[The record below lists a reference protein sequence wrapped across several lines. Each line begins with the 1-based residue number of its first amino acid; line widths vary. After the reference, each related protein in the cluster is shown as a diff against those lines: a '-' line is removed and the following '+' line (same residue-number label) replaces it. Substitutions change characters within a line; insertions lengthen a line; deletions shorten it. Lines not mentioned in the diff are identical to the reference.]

1 MRRPARLFL
10 LGVTVLGFVEP
21 VLAQFKNHADI
32 CITGTGK
39 FELDISFCSLALQSG
54 RHEALSQATLFTHRG
69 RARLELGDREGAIA
83 DFSTA
88 LDLNPG
94 SALAHNERGRAHHK
108 AGNNGKAIKEYSA
121 ALDLF
126 PSYGAAFR
134 NRGTAHL
141 FQGNLADAQAD
152 FDAAIATVNYDPASR
167 ILRGIA
173 HYFRGN
179 YEAAIPDLS
188 AAMSLGYPYPEA
200 VLWIYL
206 AERKAGRNGKAA
218 LISNAEDMADDTWPR
233 PLIDV
238 YLEKMVPEAVLEA
251 AGHERKVTR
260 TRQLTQAN
268 FYLGALAQ
276 QKGDSPAAREHF
288 QKVLEFGLVDAIE
301 YAGAALELER
311 LRR

>member
-1 MRRPARLFL
+1 MRRPALLFTIGIAVL
-10 LGVTVLGFVEP
+10 SVTEP
-21 VLAQFKNHADI
+21 VGAQFKNHADV

-54 RHEALSQATLFTHRG
+54 EHGALSQATLFTHRG
-69 RARLELGDREGAIA
+69 RARLELGDREGAIT
-83 DFSTA
+83 DFNTA

-94 SALAHNERGRAHHK
+94 SALAYNERGRTYHK
-108 AGNNGKAIKEYSA
+108 AGNNNQAIKEYSA

-126 PSYGAAFR
+126 PSYGAALR

-141 FQGNLADAQAD
+141 FHGNLEDARTD
-152 FDAAIATVNYDPASR
+152 FDTAIAAVNYDPASR

-173 HYFRGN
+173 HYLRGN

-206 AERKAGRNGKAA
+206 AERKAGRKGKAA
-218 LISNAEDMADDTWPR
+218 LISNAEDMADTAWPR

-238 YLEKMVPEAVLEA
+238 YLEKMAPEAALKSA
-251 AGHERKVTR
+251 LHERQSIQ

-276 QKGDSPAAREHF
+276 QKGDNPVARKHF
-288 QKVLEFGLVDAIE
+288 QKVLEIALVDAIE
-301 YAGAALELER
+301 YAGAALELQR
-311 LRR
+311 LGR

>member
-1 MRRPARLFL
+1 MHGTIPFL
-10 LGVTVLGFVEP
+10 ILGAAALTFSSFAQ
-21 VLAQFKNHADI
+21 AQFKNHADI

-54 RHEALSQATLFTHRG
+54 KHEALSQATLFTHRG

-83 DFSTA
+83 DFNTA
-88 LDLNPG
+88 LNLNPV
-94 SALAHNERGRAHHK
+94 SAMAYNERDRTYHK
-108 AGNNGKAIKEYSA
+108 AGNNGKAIKEYST

-126 PSYGAAFR
+126 PSYSAALR

-141 FQGNLADAQAD
+141 FQGNLEDAQTD

-167 ILRGIA
+167 ILRGIS
-173 HYFRGN
+173 HYFRGD

-188 AAMSLGYPYPEA
+188 AAMSFSYPYPEA

-206 AERKAGRNGKAA
+206 AERKAGRKGRAA
-218 LISNAEDMADDTWPR
+218 LISNAEEMADDAWPR

-238 YLEKMVPEAVLEA
+238 YFEKKAPEAELKA
-251 AGHERKVTR
+251 ALHERKAIQTC
-260 TRQLTQAN
+260 QLAQAN

-276 QKGDSPAAREHF
+276 QKGDNPAAREHYK
-288 QKVLEFGLVDAIE
+288 KVLEFGLVDAIE
-301 YAGAALELER
+301 YAGAALELQR
-311 LRR
+311 MGR